1 MSIDEAEEFAAGL
14 LVAAGVAPAPAAAV
28 ARHLASSDASGYQ
41 SHGLSLLPL
50 YVAEI
55 RAGRVDPAATG
66 RWLQE
71 AGPILVVDGERGLGA
86 SVAYP
91 ALSRAAEVARAAG
104 VALLAIR
111 NTHHLGRIGAFAEA
125 AAEQGLVSL
134 HFCNVVGRDPVV
146 VPAGGREPRFVT
158 NPLAIG
164 IPRAGDFPVVLDIAT
179 SGIALNKARV
189 ANDRGERVE
198 PGYLIDAEG
207 RPTTD
212 PGVLFREPKGALLPF
227 GGHKGSGLAIL
238 GELLAG
244 AVTGGRTIA
253 PRNIRDGAILNNMLS
268 VLIDPGH
275 LAGDG
280 WHAEAEELLAYIHGC
295 APVDPRQPVL
305 VPGEPE
311 ALAREAAVRDGIT
324 YPGPIWGA
332 LAGLAAEL
340 GVGAE
345 PRPAEAQRKLS

>member
-1 MSIDEAEEFAAGL
+1 VSDPTILSIPQAEAFAARVL
-14 LVAAGVAPAPAAAV
+14 RAAGVPQEGAEAV
-28 ARHLASSDASGYQ
+28 GRHLASSDASGYQ

-50 YVAEI
+50 YVGEI

-66 RWLQE
+66 TWLRDS
-71 AGPILVVDGERGLGA
+71 GPILVVDGGRGLGA
-86 SVAYP
+86 PVAYP
-91 ALSRAAEVARAAG
+91 ALSKAAEMAGQIG

-111 NTHHLGRIGAFAEA
+111 NVHHLGRIGGFAEA
-125 AAEQGLVSL
+125 AAERGLVSL

-146 VPAGGREPRFVT
+146 VPAGGREPRFIT

-164 IPRAGDFPVVLDIAT
+164 IPRAGAFPVVLDIAT

-189 ANDRGERVE
+189 ARDRGEQVE
-198 PGYLIDAEG
+198 SGYVIDAEG

-227 GGHKGSGLAIL
+227 GGHKGSGLAMV

-268 VLIDPGH
+268 VLINPDH
-275 LAGDG
+275 LAGAD
-280 WHAEAEELLAYIHGC
+280 WQAEAEELLAYLHAC
-295 APVDPRQPVL
+295 EPVDPERPVL
-305 VPGEPE
+305 VPGE
-311 ALAREAAVRDGIT
+311 REASARDTARREGIT
-324 YPGPIWGA
+324 YPAPIWA
-332 LAGLAAEL
+332 SLRTLAADL
-340 GVGAE
+340 GVAADPG
-345 PRPAEAQRKLS
+345 RG